1 MNNSNND
8 CQNVML
14 KGQPYQEKR
23 MDYLITK
30 ENGYSVGKKTS
41 NCDCVDVN
49 LDPGEVF
56 TLLGDQRGAV
66 IKSLRG
72 AVWITQEKDADDYKI
87 LKGEEFTVSRT
98 GRVIV
103 QGVPAARIRI
113 FAAEDISAEMHEY
126 PQHV

>member
-1 MNNSNND
+1 
-8 CQNVML
+8 
-14 KGQPYQEKR
+14 

-41 NCDCVDVN
+41 NCDCVDIN

-56 TLLGDQRGAV
+56 TLLGDQRGAM
-66 IKSLRG
+66 IRNLRG
-72 AVWITQEKDADDYKI
+72 VVWITQENDADDYKI
-87 LKGEEFTVSRT
+87 QEGEEFTVSRT

-113 FAAEDISAEMHEY
+113 FAAEDIGAGLSDG
-126 PQHV
+126 VKKISSR